1 MFRQVHRRLTLL
13 CAGITILV
21 LLLMSCSYLYISEK
35 NLRESSFTSFQN
47 DMNTLLSNLEN
58 QTVIT
63 HEWLS
68 KMEGNGKYLLSL
80 RDNGQDFL
88 WGRQEHDPACR
99 EAIDAGWNY
108 YDANSGGFPSAQPFT
123 IRHQEFS
130 FSSSGG
136 KNDDYYGCIAFS
148 SRDTGTLT
156 ILILQSMGNLQERIL
171 TQRNSFLILIVSA
184 SLILAFFSYLFTG
197 LLLKPL
203 KKSRQSQIEFV
214 AAASHELRTP
224 LSVILS
230 ASNACRKAPPEEQ
243 GMFFDIIKKEGDAMS
258 GLISDLLTL
267 AGADSHSF
275 TIRAASCE
283 PDTLLLDTF
292 EAFELL
298 AREKGYHLS
307 IQLPEEKTTPVF
319 CDSDRIRQVLSVL
332 LHNAFSFCPSGS
344 RITLSLSQQDK
355 ITSISVADNGP
366 GIPDDRKAHLFDR
379 FYRGDSSRQDTGHFG
394 LGLSIAREIMDAHHG
409 SLTVS
414 DTPGGGSTFTLI
426 LNNYRKKP

>member
-1 MFRQVHRRLTLL
+1 
-13 CAGITILV
+13 
-21 LLLMSCSYLYISEK
+21 
-35 NLRESSFTSFQN
+35 
-47 DMNTLLSNLEN
+47 
-58 QTVIT
+58 
-63 HEWLS
+63 
-68 KMEGNGKYLLSL
+68 
-80 RDNGQDFL
+80 
-88 WGRQEHDPACR
+88 
-99 EAIDAGWNY
+99 
-108 YDANSGGFPSAQPFT
+108 
-123 IRHQEFS
+123 
-130 FSSSGG
+130 
-136 KNDDYYGCIAFS
+136 
-148 SRDTGTLT
+148 
-156 ILILQSMGNLQERIL
+156 
-171 TQRNSFLILIVSA
+171 
-184 SLILAFFSYLFTG
+184 
-197 LLLKPL
+197 
-203 KKSRQSQIEFV
+203 
-214 AAASHELRTP
+214 
-224 LSVILS
+224 
-230 ASNACRKAPPEEQ
+230 
-243 GMFFDIIKKEGDAMS
+243 MFFDIIKKEGDAMS

-283 PDTLLLDTF
+283 PDTLLLETF

-298 AREKGYHLS
+298 AREKGYHLAV
-307 IQLPEEKTTPVF
+307 QLPEEKTTPVF